1 MEKPECQTLV
11 ERIEA
16 SGFKKARQFD
26 EGRHNKET
34 FIMDNKLAEDIVG
47 RLQQVKF
54 SCDNKLFR
62 VVEITRPL
70 EFYKYDASD
79 FIKVHSDAA
88 REVTPGKM
96 SSHTLVLYL
105 NGDMEGGE
113 TFFSKF
119 DVKIKPGV
127 GNGVLFKQ
135 EHDHAGSLVTKGS
148 KYILR
153 CACLTEAL
161 K

>member
-1 MEKPECQTLV
+1 MGKEECKTLV
-11 ERIEA
+11 GRIEA

-34 FIMDNKLAEDIVG
+34 FMMDNNLAEDIVV
-47 RLQQVKF
+47 RLQKIKF
-54 SCDNKLFR
+54 SCDNKLFGI
-62 VVEITRPL
+62 VQMTRPL

-105 NGDMEGGE
+105 NDDMDGGE
-113 TFFSKF
+113 TFFPKF
-119 DVKIKPGV
+119 NAKIIPGV

-135 EHDHAGSLVTKGS
+135 EHDHAGSLVKKGN

-153 CACLTEAL
+153 CACSTQAI
-161 K
+161 